1 MAIQIRTFVV
11 SLIVLAVS
19 LTTIAAQE
27 PVRYRDFLLGSDLA
41 TVAKIIGAPTTS
53 ARVIY
58 ASPSLMQ
65 NLEWRPR
72 YYTSVTAVNDPVD
85 VMVFKFYDGKLF
97 AIVSDYDRRR
107 TEGMS
112 PADMIAA
119 ISETYGAVSEV
130 PSRLVGTQTTQYGY
144 PDTPLAVWGNAASSV
159 TLFRVGE
166 TKSFR
171 LVVAETRLEALAR
184 TATAAAVQSYS
195 DEAPQR
201 EIARQK
207 RDADAALAAQEK
219 AKAENKAQFRP

>member
-1 MAIQIRTFVV
+1 MAIQIRTFAVAV
-11 SLIVLAVS
+11 ILLAAS
-19 LTTIAAQE
+19 ATSMAAPE
-27 PVRYRDFLLGSDLA
+27 PMRYRDFLLGSDLA

-53 ARVIY
+53 ARIIY
-58 ASPSLMQ
+58 TQPAIMQ

-72 YYTSVTAVNDPVD
+72 YYTSAAAVNDPVD

-119 ISETYGAVSEV
+119 ISETYGGVSEV
-130 PSRLVGTQTTQYGY
+130 PSRLVGTQTMQYGY
-144 PDTPLAVWGNAASSV
+144 PDTPLAVWGDAAYSV
-159 TLFRVGE
+159 TLYRVGE

-171 LVVAETRLEALAR
+171 LVVAESRLEALAR
-184 TATAAAVQSYS
+184 TATAAAVQQSL